1 MIDFKAILDK
11 IAEFAMSAGV
21 KLLISAVILIVGF
34 KLTGFLVKKLKNRKV
49 GAHTDETVRGFVVSF
64 VSIALKVLIIV
75 TVAAYLGVPMTSMV
89 AVIGSAGVAIGLA
102 LQGGLSNIAGGLM
115 IMIFRPFSV
124 GDYISSSS
132 GDGTVASIG
141 IYHTT
146 LVTPD
151 CRRVVIPNSALTS
164 STVTN
169 YSAEPRRRV
178 DLDFSASYG
187 DDIDKVRA
195 AILSVAN
202 GIPQVLKDPAAEVMV
217 SEHSDSAV
225 KYRVRAWCKGEDYW
239 TVYFALQENVKRA
252 FDEAGISIPFPQV
265 DVHMVDEKAEK

>member
-169 YSAEPRRRV
+169 YSAEPSRRV

-217 SEHSDSAV
+217 AEHSDSAV

-252 FDEAGISIPFPQV
+252 FDESGISIPFPQV

>member
-1 MIDFKAILDK
+1 
-11 IAEFAMSAGV
+11 
-21 KLLISAVILIVGF
+21 
-34 KLTGFLVKKLKNRKV
+34 
-49 GAHTDETVRGFVVSF
+49 
-64 VSIALKVLIIV
+64 
-75 TVAAYLGVPMTSMV
+75 MTSMV